1 MKRQKYVRGF
11 TLIELLVVIAIIGLL
26 SSVVLAAL
34 SSARSKAR
42 DAKRRSDMAQYSRAA
57 EMLYIDT
64 NVGPT
69 TTGYIEPEDSNLYPA
84 FVPKYMPSIPVDPGS
99 NGGLLYM
106 YYRKDYIGNGCG
118 TIPAPDKY
126 AFYARLEN
134 PTADDLATLTDS
146 YDICVKNNWHVN
158 FRAGN

>member
-1 MKRQKYVRGF
+1 MKNQKGF
-11 TLIELLVVIAIIGLL
+11 TLIELLVVISIIGLL

-42 DAKRRSDMAQYSRAA
+42 DAKRRSDLAEYSKAA

-69 TTGYIEPEDSNLYPA
+69 TTGYIEFEDSNLYPA
-84 FVPKYMPSIPVDPGS
+84 FVPKYMPSIPIDPGS

-106 YYRKDYIGNGCG
+106 YYRKDYLSNGCG
-118 TIPAPDKY
+118 TTSAPEKY

-134 PTADDLATLTDS
+134 PTATDIATLVDG
-146 YDICVKNNWHVN
+146 YDQCVKSGWLVN
-158 FRAGN
+158 YKVGN